1 MKMHKRLVGVIA
13 TVALVAGGS
22 LAAAMPAQ
30 ADGHTKTKGNT
41 QITLDATVAGALSGL
56 GVAIVAT
63 EGGKVKKGSLI
74 FPVTE
79 TGDGYIAHKGQLQI
93 TKDGGL
99 VAAGNNPMI
108 GYPTDQPLTT
118 ADISVDVPGIGVTS
132 LFTVT
137 NIKASKPKVK
147 VNKKKKTR
155 TTVTI
160 IRGTLTVNAG
170 QAGLINTLLGTQL
183 LTADMELGKTK
194 TVVQSIAKCK
204 NKKCTK

>member
-22 LAAAMPAQ
+22 LAAAVPAQ
-30 ADGHTKTKGNT
+30 ADGNVKVRGKT
-41 QITLDATVAGALSGL
+41 QITLDSSVAQALAGL
-56 GVAIVAT
+56 GVSIVAT

-74 FPVTE
+74 FPVTGS
-79 TGDGYIAHKGQLQI
+79 GDGYIEHKGQLQI

-99 VAAGNNPMI
+99 VAAGNNPLI

-155 TTVTI
+155 TTVTT
-160 IRGTLTVNAG
+160 IRGTLTVSAG

-183 LTADMELGKTK
+183 LTADMDLGKTK